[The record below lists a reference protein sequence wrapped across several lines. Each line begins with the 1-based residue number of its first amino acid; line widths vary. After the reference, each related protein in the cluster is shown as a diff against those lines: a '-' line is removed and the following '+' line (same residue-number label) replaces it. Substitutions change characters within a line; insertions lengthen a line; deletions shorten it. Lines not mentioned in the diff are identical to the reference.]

1 MDRIRRSWDLAR
13 SSWAVVREHRELL
26 VLPVISAVAAVLCAA
41 PFFASALL
49 LAVGGTRTSP
59 VHPGL
64 AGYAL
69 MFVGY
74 LVGSYV
80 ALLFQS
86 ALVHAANERLAGGSP
101 TLVSALRGAIE
112 RAGELLPWALLS
124 ATVSV
129 VLRAVQ
135 ERSGLLGRIVT
146 GLLGVAW
153 TLVTFLVLPIIVVE
167 GVGVREAMSHSA
179 AAFRATWGEQVAG
192 HVGIGLVTGLAA
204 LAGVVVLAPVF
215 WVGASTGAP
224 ALVLVAVVL
233 LAVWLLVVAVVSSAL
248 GGVYRT
254 ALYRFA
260 VLGEEPAGFSAAQI
274 RGAFTP
280 KR

>member
-1 MDRIRRSWDLAR
+1 MERVRRSWALAR
-13 SSWAVVREHRELL
+13 SSWGVVREHRELL
-26 VLPVISAVAAVLCAA
+26 VLPVLSAVAAVLCTA
-41 PFFASALL
+41 PFFGSALV
-49 LAVGGTRTSP
+49 LAIGGTSTSP

-64 AGYAL
+64 AGYGL

-74 LVGSYV
+74 LIGSYV

-101 TLVSALRGAIE
+101 TLGSALRGAVD
-112 RAGELLPWALLS
+112 RAGDLLPWALLS

-146 GLLGVAW
+146 GLMGLAW

-167 GVGVREAMSHSA
+167 GVGVRDAMSRSA

-192 HVGIGLVTGLAA
+192 HVGIGLISGLAS
-204 LAGVVVLAPVF
+204 LAGVVAVVPLF
-215 WVGASTGAP
+215 WVGASTGAT
-224 ALVLVAVVL
+224 ALVVTSLVL
-233 LAVWLLVVAVVSSAL
+233 LALWLVAVAVVSSAL